1 MEHTLSSLS
10 PLSSLLSPLPS
21 HLFPLTSHLS
31 PLTSS
36 LSPLPSHLSPLT
48 SPLSPLP
55 SLLANRKI
63 VAAVTWPV
71 GHVNPLEIM
80 LVDGLINRQV
90 KVTQ

>member
-1 MEHTLSSLS
+1 MEHTLS
-10 PLSSLLSPLPS
+10 PLSPLPS
-21 HLFPLTSHLS
+21 SLSPLPSLLF

-36 LSPLPSHLSPLT
+36 LSPLT
-48 SPLSPLP
+48 

-71 GHVNPLEIM
+71 GNVNPLKIM

-90 KVTQ
+90 KSTQ